1 MLCNSLIHIFVISF
15 TVDSRYF
22 VNNRNIDISYQIHR
36 SIFFLDIENFE
47 FVNYGCTNYHSSL
60 IADSWPVLLILS
72 VGGGLVSLIVIG
84 SICYYLKTKKKKK
97 TYAFGINKK
106 NTRYF
111 TVSSHSLN
119 NASRT
124 TFRLINSFYFC
135 KTWEKRTRTYF
146 YFKRMVRKV
155 MVTNNDSL

>member
-22 VNNRNIDISYQIHR
+22 VNNRKINR

-84 SICYYLKTKKKKK
+84 SICYYLKNKKKKK

-111 TVSSHSLN
+111 TVSSLSLN

-124 TFRLINSFYFC
+124 SFCLVSSFYFS
-135 KTWEKRTRTYF
+135 TWVTIIELLLEHLVFAIHEK
-146 YFKRMVRKV
+146 
-155 MVTNNDSL
+155 